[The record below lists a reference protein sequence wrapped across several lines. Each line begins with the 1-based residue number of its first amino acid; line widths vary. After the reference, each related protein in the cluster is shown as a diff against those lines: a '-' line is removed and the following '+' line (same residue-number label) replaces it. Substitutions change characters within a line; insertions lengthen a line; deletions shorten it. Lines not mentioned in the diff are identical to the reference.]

1 MRRREKNDLFTWFS
15 LKMCIKLGAI
25 LQVKFSTKEDKNCNK
40 ESETRD
46 TKILSRGSVKSNMLA

>member
-1 MRRREKNDLFTWFS
+1 
-15 LKMCIKLGAI
+15 MCIKLGAI